1 MVHSFIDILRRA
13 LDEEMARDASVH
25 LLGEDIAAGGAFG
38 VTRGLALGGGV
49 VGDLAG
55 FVAACYQRGVELV
68 QIPTTLLAH
77 VDSSVTVTNTAL
89 RECATTDPK
98 TTAERPARHSSR
110 HPKFSV
116 HLPSRMI

>member
-25 LLGEDIAAGGAFG
+25 LLGEDIAAG
-38 VTRGLALGGGV
+38 VLSALR
-49 VGDLAG
+49 
-55 FVAACYQRGVELV
+55 AACR
-68 QIPTTLLAH
+68 
-77 VDSSVTVTNTAL
+77 TNTAP

-98 TTAERPARHSSR
+98 TTAEHPARHSSR